1 MIPLTM
7 DSRKMIGDPEDSKQ
21 TLYKVTP
28 SGNHQMKVL
37 KRRLQNDSLNFIWFL
52 DVKNFFPCLYIYL
65 AYH

>member
-7 DSRKMIGDPEDSKQ
+7 DSRKMIGDPEDNKQ

-37 KRRLQNDSLNFIWFL
+37 KRRLQNDSLNFI
-52 DVKNFFPCLYIYL
+52 
-65 AYH
+65 